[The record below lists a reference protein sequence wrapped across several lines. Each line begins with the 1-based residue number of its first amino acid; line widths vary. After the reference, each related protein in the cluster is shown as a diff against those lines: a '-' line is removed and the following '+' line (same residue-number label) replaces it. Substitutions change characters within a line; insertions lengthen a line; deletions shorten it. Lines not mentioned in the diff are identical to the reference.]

1 MKKVCISAILAV
13 MASSGVMADQYTF
26 EPSSTSTDTVTTTSG
41 INAPIMINRQF
52 TSMQAVLGK
61 LQSLGVNASIS
72 VANEKEIVN
81 QTINI
86 DATVKDFIYAA
97 GQKFGYSVTS
107 TNNNRVVFAGLY
119 PPKPKPI
126 PKPTPTP
133 TSVAQPPNTAATAI
147 QVINN
152 WAYSPSDKYLS
163 ITLGKW
169 AKQAGYQLIWQ
180 ADNDY
185 EMQSS
190 GTLNVGFKTAV
201 NEVLKSFKHADNPLK
216 AEWYKNNVVVISN
229 IGN

>member
-1 MKKVCISAILAV
+1 MKKLCISTILAV
-13 MASSGVMADQYTF
+13 MASSEVLADQYSF
-26 EPSSTSTDTVTTTSG
+26 EPSSTNNAVATTTSG

-61 LQSLGVNASIS
+61 LQGLGINATIAT
-72 VANEKEIVN
+72 ANEKEIVN
-81 QTINI
+81 QTINM

-107 TNNNRVVFAGLY
+107 ISNNAVVFTGLS
-119 PPKPKPI
+119 PAK

-133 TSVAQPPNTAATAI
+133 LVVAQPQTTTSTTSV
-147 QVINN
+147 QVVNN
-152 WAYSPSDKYLS
+152 WTYSPSDKYLS

-185 EMQSS
+185 EVQSS
-190 GTLNVGFKTAV
+190 GTLSVGFKSAV